1 MGKAK
6 SRMEWHEI
14 STDVLRHGAV
24 RPRLAINRYINRKE
38 ESMDFI
44 KNITIDDLGEVLFS
58 DDEGL
63 VADDEID
70 LDGLEW
76 EEDDNHDG

>member
-1 MGKAK
+1 
-6 SRMEWHEI
+6 
-14 STDVLRHGAV
+14 
-24 RPRLAINRYINRKE
+24 
-38 ESMDFI
+38 MDFI

-76 EEDDNHDG
+76 EEDENHDG